1 MAVKYYLSWP
11 LRLLAP
17 PYISLLMWTPPSPH
31 PSPGA
36 TLSSHLQ
43 QVTLGIQLSCACKQ
57 SALADNHGVPAQNI
71 LALMSPRSANT
82 LFGNCLSDLNNVLV
96 FNEIP
101 RTPVSSAYKFQL
113 NFKRLQFD
121 TQSFYFL
128 SCNHSNIFSLNICP
142 SLLPH
147 TPHPHPL
154 PLVGLES
161 SPWLC
166 ALPIQ
171 LLDGKIAGH

>member
-1 MAVKYYLSWP
+1 M
-11 LRLLAP
+11 
-17 PYISLLMWTPPSPH
+17 PPSPH

-43 QVTLGIQLSCACKQ
+43 QKSHLEYSYLVHANR
-57 SALADNHGVPAQNI
+57 ALFADHHGVPAQNI

-82 LFGNCLSDLNNVLV
+82 LFGNCSPDLNNVLV

-128 SCNHSNIFSLNICP
+128 SCNHSNIFPLNICP

-166 ALPIQ
+166 TLPIW